1 MTKAVLRKFVVVALF
16 AVVGALNACTY
27 WHGDLERIVDQSER
41 DFRRDLGGP
50 FNEVP
55 MKVVLANPTAY
66 KFIDVRFDAILNRVG
81 EKAFVPFVTT
91 FTDDRYIAFSAWA
104 GDSKLWLGEERL
116 KSHPLFFVKKNSPN
130 VPDLTSAGRFSLIR
144 ISGRVMGDYELMAWF
159 EVNRVEIIERN
170 VYTEQALTDLA
181 LAKEAVAEKKPAVAI
196 RHYEN
201 ALGGIWTTSL
211 RLEIHLSLARL
222 YEGRGDL
229 ESALNHYQGALLNA
243 PDNEEALKGID
254 RIKTALSGQPAAP
267 QQ

>member
-1 MTKAVLRKFVVVALF
+1 MTKAVLRKSVVVALF
-16 AVVGALNACTY
+16 AIVGALNACTY

-41 DFRRDLGGP
+41 DFRRNLGGP
-50 FNEVP
+50 YNEVP
-55 MKVVLANPTAY
+55 MKVVMANPTAY

-81 EKAFVPFVTT
+81 EKAFIPFLTT
-91 FTDDRYIAFSAWA
+91 FTEERYVSFSAWA

-116 KSHPLFFVKKNSPN
+116 KSHPLFFVDRQSPN
-130 VPDLTSAGRFSLIR
+130 IPDLTSAGRFSLVR

-159 EVNRVEIIERN
+159 EVNRIEVIERN
-170 VYTEQALTDLA
+170 VYTENALSDLA
-181 LAKEAVAEKKPAVAI
+181 LAKAAVAEKKPAVAI

-201 ALGGIWTTSL
+201 ALEGIWTTPL
-211 RLEIHLSLARL
+211 RLEIHLSLANL

-229 ESALNHYQGALLNA
+229 ESALRHYNGALVNA

-254 RIKTALSGQPAAP
+254 RVKAAMSGQPAP